1 MDLDKW
7 KVTKGK
13 YKNLSHFTFP
23 EKQEWRRIQK
33 KQCNDT
39 RVRLGGQ
46 LARWVSLKKTLGL
59 RNDPEVA
66 QVLLDGYD
74 RLESFEGPSIAVVP
88 DQAESDSPGH
98 IATDRGTPTSLAS
111 HSRTHSGLTSP
122 NNTPPRKLPSH
133 SSSENDQPAL
143 STAKKV
149 KDKGHQMM
157 HEVSSTDRQQRTLQ
171 VRKHPSGVNLEY
183 VQDGD
188 VVYMYPPTVA
198 EHESTQEA
206 ELSDEE
212 MEEDEDGSALFQLLE
227 EIEECHPEGK
237 RHDIP
242 LEDIFDIE
250 DSCNNPA
257 DHQEEVEQSPDVDI
271 GKLAGDKTFLGYTSS
286 LQKLLEEI
294 RVAPCPVAHC
304 GSVPQPVTTT
314 IGTALTVQ
322 WVCQNGH
329 VSKRWSSQPK
339 VRGNFVG
346 DVGLS
351 SATVLSGSSFPKV
364 KMLCRCLNLGTCSEE
379 FHEYV
384 QRECTF
390 PTIASSWEKVQR
402 SLLDERRDK
411 KITIAAGTRSNTH
424 EHSSKYAPFTTLDY
438 TTGDILNVSTIDRR
452 KNQQDY
458 GTLELEAF
466 SQTMDLV
473 KNNSIMVQEVVT
485 DAQQQL
491 KDYMSRQPSIV
502 HSFDVWLGAKSV
514 GRKVA
519 MASQRSEF
527 YHPLEP
533 WTADITKHFLFCARQ
548 AGGERMCF
556 ISHWRGL
563 LHHVVGNHEWV
574 LGDGYGPA
582 RCLHDPIPPELEQEK
597 LLQPGSL
604 SHVALREIVLSEQL
618 LWNSDYYS
626 RNRHM
631 SCLERFWPYLDAY
644 VDEHVTYSH
653 SCYKARNLLAAIDFQ
668 MHKERRQEMRNG
680 TPVFKRQYSPRT
692 KRWINLPVLEKKAY
706 SYIPELMQEIL
717 VKTMVK
723 DEGIVGD

>member
-1 MDLDKW
+1 MSSSKR
-7 KVTKGK
+7 K
-13 YKNLSHFTFP
+13 YKDLRNLPSE
-23 EKQEWRRIQK
+23 EKKKWRKEQIRTS
-33 KQCNDT
+33 NNR
-39 RVRLGGQ
+39 RVRIGNEFE
-46 LARWVSLKKTLGL
+46 RWIALKETLGL
-59 RNDPEVA
+59 KTDTEVA
-66 QVLLDGYD
+66 NLLLDWYCYD

-111 HSRTHSGLTSP
+111 HSRAHSGLTSP

-133 SSSENDQPAL
+133 SSSENDQPTL

-149 KDKGHQMM
+149 KDKGHHSEMM

-188 VVYMYPPTVA
+188 VVYMYPPTMA

-212 MEEDEDGSALFQLLE
+212 MDEDEDGSALFQLLE

-271 GKLAGDKTFLGYTSS
+271 GKLAGDETFLGYTSS

-304 GSVPQPVTTT
+304 GSMPQPVTTT

-322 WVCQNGH
+322 WSVNRQTSDLSMKTFNFSAG
-329 VSKRWSSQPK
+329 VPKRPRLQTMELPTESPRQFRGRRGTLLCHSS
-339 VRGNFVG
+339 VR
-346 DVGLS
+346 
-351 SATVLSGSSFPKV
+351 SSFPKV

-390 PTIASSWEKVQR
+390 PRSHPPGESSR

-438 TTGDILNVSTIDRR
+438 TTGDILNVSTLDRR

-626 RNRHM
+626 RN
-631 SCLERFWPYLDAY
+631 
-644 VDEHVTYSH
+644 
-653 SCYKARNLLAAIDFQ
+653 
-668 MHKERRQEMRNG
+668 
-680 TPVFKRQYSPRT
+680 
-692 KRWINLPVLEKKAY
+692 
-706 SYIPELMQEIL
+706 
-717 VKTMVK
+717 
-723 DEGIVGD
+723 